1 MTPDDVSVI
10 SRLIRAYS
18 YVDTAKADALRE
30 RAFPEGS
37 SEGVDVDELEES
49 DWILYGDKYKQ
60 RKEAKEGIEKADT
73 VSKRDCIEGIWR
85 DYGDKCNYRRSLL
98 VNYERERESARFF
111 PRTLIPMSNLI
122 LRGNDNHY

>member
-30 RAFPEGS
+30 KAFPEGS

-73 VSKRDCIEGIWR
+73 VSMR
-85 DYGDKCNYRRSLL
+85 DYIEEGAYADTNVNDYKCNYRRSLL
-98 VNYERERESARFF
+98 VNCERGRESVRFF
-111 PRTLIPMSNLI
+111 PRTLIPM
-122 LRGNDNHY
+122 